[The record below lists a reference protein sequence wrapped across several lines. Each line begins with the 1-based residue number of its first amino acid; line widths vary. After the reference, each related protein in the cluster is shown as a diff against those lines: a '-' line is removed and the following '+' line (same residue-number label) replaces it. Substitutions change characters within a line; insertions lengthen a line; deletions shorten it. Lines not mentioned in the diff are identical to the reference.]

1 VPGAADRQAAVATD
15 GTAGDL
21 TGAEADGETDD
32 TTDRLAGPAAA
43 AAQDAAETSGDQ
55 AEHATDDVADHT
67 AGTAAE
73 AATDDVPT
81 EPNGHAAGAADDLAE
96 QRTVGEVSDP
106 AEPAVADAA
115 DSAPVSLS
123 SAADH
128 AGEERDD
135 TEAGEPEDQP
145 DPAAVTNGHV
155 DAAEPGATPSNGAAR
170 SDAAAVAARGEADP
184 R

>member
-1 VPGAADRQAAVATD
+1 
-15 GTAGDL
+15 
-21 TGAEADGETDD
+21 
-32 TTDRLAGPAAA
+32 
-43 AAQDAAETSGDQ
+43 
-55 AEHATDDVADHT
+55 
-67 AGTAAE
+67 
-73 AATDDVPT
+73 
-81 EPNGHAAGAADDLAE
+81 
-96 QRTVGEVSDP
+96 VSDP

-115 DSAPVSLS
+115 DSAPVSRLS

-128 AGEERDD
+128 AVEERDD